1 MSARRCKSVRIGQEV
16 LSHMKKRALRIAVP
30 IVVLGLMTG
39 LIFAFFSGS
48 GSLSGGEWKTV
59 SGVSLQMP
67 TAGTPKLVFT
77 AQPAAGA
84 VIQASA
90 GVFSVSVA
98 LQDSHGTTLTSDS
111 ADTMTLALE
120 RDPGRGMLQCT
131 SPGDLRLTMSAGQ
144 ATFTGCSISK
154 PGTGYRLT
162 ASSSVKPALGPSA
175 NGHSFDIVSAAS
187 VRAAA
192 SAVARTAALKATAA
206 GRDRVTT
213 ARGPAAGAAGPAD
226 SGAPAA
232 ETELT
237 ITSAPITGA
246 ATASPALGPVTV
258 QLTNA
263 AGTPVTTG
271 ATVELSSSSAGPN
284 EFSASSGGTPETSVV
299 IPPGASAVT
308 FYYGDETAG
317 QPVIAAAVAGAQPV
331 TQTETITAGRP
342 AGLSFTDASTGNAEG
357 SHPAR
362 VTCSG
367 SGGSLSCTVSSAPPG
382 GTSPFMTA
390 QVQLVDQFQNVV
402 TNTSGSA
409 IDVSLTQ
416 SGGSSLSTGSVPI
429 PAGSS
434 SSASFTDQLA
444 RGGGQA
450 TVSAT
455 ATVGSSSASATLT
468 S

>member
-1 MSARRCKSVRIGQEV
+1 
-16 LSHMKKRALRIAVP
+16 MKKRALRIAVP
-30 IVVLGLMTG
+30 IVALGLVAG

-59 SGVSLQMP
+59 SGLSLQVP
-67 TAGTPKLVFT
+67 TAGAPKLVFT

-84 VIQASA
+84 AIQASA

-98 LQDSHGTTLTSDS
+98 LQDSDGTTLASDS

-120 RDPGRGMLQCT
+120 RDPGRGMLHCT
-131 SPGDLRLTMSAGQ
+131 NPGGLRVTVSAGQ
-144 ATFTGCSISK
+144 ATFTGCSISE

-162 ASSSVKPALGPSA
+162 AFSSVKPALAPAA

-187 VRAAA
+187 VRAVAKAA
-192 SAVARTAALKATAA
+192 ARTAALKATAA
-206 GRDRVTT
+206 GRDRVTA
-213 ARGPAAGAAGPAD
+213 ARGGTAAAAGTAD
-226 SGAPAA
+226 SGAPAPA
-232 ETELT
+232 TELT

-246 ATASPALGPVTV
+246 ATASPTLGPVTV
-258 QLTNA
+258 QLINA
-263 AGTPVTTG
+263 AGSPVTTG

-284 EFSASSGGTPETSVV
+284 EFSASSGGTPVTSVV
-299 IPPGASAVT
+299 IPAGASVAT

-317 QPVIAAAVAGAQPV
+317 QPVIAAAAAGAQPA
-331 TQTETITAGRP
+331 TQTETIAAGRA
-342 AGLSFTDASTGNAEG
+342 AGLSFTSASTGNAES

-362 VTCSG
+362 VACSG
-367 SGGSLSCTVSSAPPG
+367 SGGSLSCTVSPAPPG

-416 SGGSSLSTGSVPI
+416 SGGSSLSTSSVPI

-434 SSASFTDQLA
+434 SSASFTEQLA
-444 RGGGQA
+444 KGGHQG
-450 TVSAT
+450 TVSAA